1 MKLVYIKW
9 IDAFGVGA
17 DWEPIEDMLEDSP
30 MECESVGWIA
40 KETEH
45 YILIVPHIHGA
56 VVVGANRRSEESG
69 CGDMAIPKKAIL
81 ERKELDPKSETE

>member
-17 DWEPIEDMLEDSP
+17 EWQPIEEMLGDAP

-40 KETEH
+40 KETKN

-56 VVVGANRRSEESG
+56 VTVGANRRSEESG
-69 CGDMAIPKKAIL
+69 WGDMAIPQKAIL
-81 ERKELDPKSETE
+81 ERKDLNK